1 MVKLTEKKKKD
12 YLFVLAIYIL
22 PAISFAVFWV
32 GINFNS
38 ILLSFQKYDTNGVRY
53 FVFLE
58 NFREVFSDFSSGGS
72 LIANSLLRS
81 FINYAVG
88 LVVFFVNL
96 FFSFY
101 VFKRYFGHSF
111 IRCIAMLPQVI
122 SNFIICL
129 VMKKLFDEGFPQL
142 MGFLGHEGFPK
153 LLTSEI
159 YAYPTLLLYSTWMS
173 FSGYC
178 IILPN
183 SMNAID
189 GEIME
194 SAELDGVNIFQEMW
208 QITVPLIY
216 PTIVTYIVTGLS
228 GIFVNS
234 GNLVEFYQTD
244 APEFTYN
251 IGYYLF
257 ARTMNNQ
264 GEMQSRIMYPVLSAM
279 GLVLTAV
286 TAPIVFFVKRA
297 LDKYDYTEDKQ

>member
-1 MVKLTEKKKKD
+1 MTKLTEKKKKD

-22 PAISFAVFWV
+22 PAISFAIFWI
-32 GINFNS
+32 GININS
-38 ILLSFQKYDTNGVRY
+38 ILLSFQKYNSEGQRY
-53 FVFLE
+53 FVFFQ
-58 NFREVFSDFSSGGS
+58 NFREVFDDLFTDGS
-72 LIANSLLRS
+72 LIAGAIARS
-81 FINYAVG
+81 FINYGVG
-88 LVVFFVNL
+88 LAVFFVNL
-96 FFSFY
+96 FFAFY
-101 VFKRYFGHSF
+101 VFKRYFGHAF

-142 MGFLGHEGFPK
+142 MGFLGKEGFPK

-194 SAELDGVNIFQEMW
+194 SAQLDGVNIFQEMW
-208 QITVPLIY
+208 KITIPLIY

-228 GIFVNS
+228 GLFVNT

-264 GEMQSRIMYPVLSAM
+264 GVMQSRIVYPVLSAM
-279 GLVLTAV
+279 GLVLTAI
-286 TAPIVFFVKRA
+286 TAPIVFLVKRV
-297 LDKYDYTEDKQ
+297 LDKHDYTEDKQ